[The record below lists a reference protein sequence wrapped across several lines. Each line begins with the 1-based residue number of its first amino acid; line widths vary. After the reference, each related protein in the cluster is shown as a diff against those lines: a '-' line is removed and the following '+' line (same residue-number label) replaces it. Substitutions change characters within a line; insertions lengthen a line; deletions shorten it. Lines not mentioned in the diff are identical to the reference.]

1 MMRNSLA
8 AALAAMTLAAG
19 SGVGPVLAQ
28 SAPVPAGHQ
37 PSDQAEQIARR
48 YVSAYSEADWDTMSA
63 LMSDDFVFA
72 DRTSPELGGQ
82 EFDKEGTLAM
92 FRQYETQGRIVG
104 LFLDFPRVFSS
115 NGVVVFSGHVNALSR
130 TPDPDY
136 GIRWRAEQVLI
147 LTVRDGQVVRHDDY
161 ANYAAPVISRERLEA
176 DQ

>member
-104 LFLDFPRVFSS
+104 LL
-115 NGVVVFSGHVNALSR
+115 VVSQFE
-130 TPDPDY
+130 
-136 GIRWRAEQVLI
+136 I
-147 LTVRDGQVVRHDDY
+147 
-161 ANYAAPVISRERLEA
+161 
-176 DQ
+176 